1 MESVSYS
8 IESSVV
14 LEKVFVVFSNP
25 SIMFLV
31 ILYDVKNPP
40 LSPRGVFPK
49 GTLPPKFKLLNCC

>member
-14 LEKVFVVFSNP
+14 FEKVFVVFSNP

-40 LSPRGVFPK
+40 LNPRGVFPK
-49 GTLPPKFKLLNCC
+49 GILPPKFKLLNCC